1 MKNIKTK
8 PMLLKKRPNKLRGR
22 FSLRSGSLA
31 IWLMELGKFGHVRE
45 KCFYLRTYLKHAKF
59 ASHPPLLGSSLMG
72 EKKICSFETGA
83 RTSQRK
89 YLYFFCRRYI
99 SRFLFVSLFCLPGPE
114 SSCRKTLAT
123 PGKQIGRD
131 LHTVWVMVV
140 GGGGTSGQEP
150 ACQCRRQK
158 EKRARFL
165 GLEDPLEE

>member
-1 MKNIKTK
+1 M
-8 PMLLKKRPNKLRGR
+8 
-22 FSLRSGSLA
+22 
-31 IWLMELGKFGHVRE
+31 
-45 KCFYLRTYLKHAKF
+45 
-59 ASHPPLLGSSLMG
+59 
-72 EKKICSFETGA
+72 
-83 RTSQRK
+83 
-89 YLYFFCRRYI
+89 
-99 SRFLFVSLFCLPGPE
+99 FVSLFCLPGPE

-165 GLEDPLEE
+165 GLEDPLEEEMASHTSVLACRIPWIEEPVGGYSMGSQRVRHNRSDLAQNTLLQIFLELPGDHPLQKFHPQCYSLFALVNY